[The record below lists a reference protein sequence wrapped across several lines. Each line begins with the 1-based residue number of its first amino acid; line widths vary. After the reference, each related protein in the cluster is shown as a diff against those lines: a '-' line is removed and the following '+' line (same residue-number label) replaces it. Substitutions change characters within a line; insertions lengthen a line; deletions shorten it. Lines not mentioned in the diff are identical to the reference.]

1 MDPTNINPNENQTA
15 AMPEMPTPVNPV
27 INPGESAAS
36 PTSPVAPEFA
46 ATPAPAEA
54 PAMPEMP
61 TFSTIPET
69 PVAAP
74 VAPADAST
82 PAAPV
87 TPAAPL
93 TPEAVAAPVMPDI
106 PEPVNPVY
114 APGDNVMVGETDP
127 ITVPNPPKAPDP
139 IEEELK
145 APMQAAAP
153 VPGSIGSAI
162 SMPAADGTSPVSAAI
177 KPMSEQQTPNVAFND
192 PAGAQGQP
200 AAPAAPAA
208 EKKKLDKKSLIMLG
222 AIGGIVVIALIVVLI
237 SQLG

>member
-1 MDPTNINPNENQTA
+1 MDPTNINPNENQTV

-54 PAMPEMP
+54 PAMPETP

-69 PVAAP
+69 PAAAP
-74 VAPADAST
+74 VA
-82 PAAPV
+82 
-87 TPAAPL
+87 PAAPL

-114 APGDNVMVGETDP
+114 TPGDNVMVGETDP

-162 SMPAADGTSPVSAAI
+162 SMPSADGAETVSAAI
-177 KPMSEQQTPNVAFND
+177 RPMSEQTPNVAFND
-192 PAGAQGQP
+192 PANPQGQP
-200 AAPAAPAA
+200 AAPAAPGAPA
-208 EKKKLDKKSLIMLG
+208 KKAMDKKTLIMLC
-222 AIGGIVVIALIVVLI
+222 ALGGIIVIALVIVLVT
-237 SQLG
+237 QLN

>member
-54 PAMPEMP
+54 PAMPETP

-69 PVAAP
+69 PAAAP
-74 VAPADAST
+74 VA
-82 PAAPV
+82 
-87 TPAAPL
+87 PAAPL

-114 APGDNVMVGETDP
+114 TPGDNVMVGETDP

-162 SMPAADGTSPVSAAI
+162 SMPAADGTSPISAAI

-192 PAGAQGQP
+192 PANVQGQP
-200 AAPAAPAA
+200 AAPAAPVA

-222 AIGGIVVIALIVVLI
+222 AIGGIVVIALIVVLV
-237 SQLG
+237 SQIG

>member
-54 PAMPEMP
+54 PAMPETP

-69 PVAAP
+69 PAAAP
-74 VAPADAST
+74 VA
-82 PAAPV
+82 
-87 TPAAPL
+87 PAAPL

-114 APGDNVMVGETDP
+114 TPGDNVMVGETDP

-162 SMPAADGTSPVSAAI
+162 SMHWRRKWQPTLVFLPR
-177 KPMSEQQTPNVAFND
+177 EC
-192 PAGAQGQP
+192 QGQG
-200 AAPAAPAA
+200 
-208 EKKKLDKKSLIMLG
+208 SLVGCRLWG
-222 AIGGIVVIALIVVLI
+222 RTESDTTEAT
-237 SQLG
+237 

>member
-1 MDPTNINPNENQTA
+1 MDSTNINPNENQTA

-54 PAMPEMP
+54 PAMPETP

-69 PVAAP
+69 PAAAP
-74 VAPADAST
+74 VA
-82 PAAPV
+82 
-87 TPAAPL
+87 PAAPL

-114 APGDNVMVGETDP
+114 TPGDNVMVGETDP

-162 SMPAADGTSPVSAAI
+162 SMPAADGTSPISAAI

-192 PAGAQGQP
+192 PANAQGQP
-200 AAPAAPAA
+200 AAPAAPVA

-222 AIGGIVVIALIVVLI
+222 AIGGIVVIALIVVLV
-237 SQLG
+237 SQIG

>member
-54 PAMPEMP
+54 PATPEMP
-61 TFSTIPET
+61 TFSATPET
-69 PVAAP
+69 PAAAP
-74 VAPADAST
+74 VA
-82 PAAPV
+82 
-87 TPAAPL
+87 PAAPL

-114 APGDNVMVGETDP
+114 TPGDNVMVGETDP

-192 PAGAQGQP
+192 PASAQGQP

>member
-27 INPGESAAS
+27 INPGENAAS

-54 PAMPEMP
+54 PATPEMP
-61 TFSTIPET
+61 TFSATPET
-69 PVAAP
+69 PAAAP
-74 VAPADAST
+74 VA
-82 PAAPV
+82 
-87 TPAAPL
+87 PAAPL

-114 APGDNVMVGETDP
+114 TPGDNVMVGETDP

-162 SMPAADGTSPVSAAI
+162 SMPAADGTSPISAAI

-192 PAGAQGQP
+192 PANAQGQP
-200 AAPAAPAA
+200 AASVAPVA

-222 AIGGIVVIALIVVLI
+222 AIGGIVVIALIVVLV
-237 SQLG
+237 SQIG